1 MHIKLA
7 VEEYKNILNA
17 GEEPNI
23 HQLALKYDI
32 SDTSIKDNLIRLNL
46 PVVRYPKKIHF
57 DEHVFDVIDTEE
69 KAYWL
74 GFLTADGYIYSR
86 DNTFGI
92 SLASIDKHHV
102 EKICHIS

>member
-46 PVVRYPKKIHF
+46 PIVRYPKKNP
-57 DEHVFDVIDTEE
+57 V
-69 KAYWL
+69 
-74 GFLTADGYIYSR
+74 
-86 DNTFGI
+86 
-92 SLASIDKHHV
+92 
-102 EKICHIS
+102 